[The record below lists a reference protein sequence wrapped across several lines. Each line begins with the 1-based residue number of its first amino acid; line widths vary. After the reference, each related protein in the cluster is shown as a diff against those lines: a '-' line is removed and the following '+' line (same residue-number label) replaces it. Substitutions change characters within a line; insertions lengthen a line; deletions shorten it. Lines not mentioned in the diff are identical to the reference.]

1 MGHDPSRHLS
11 RLRTLPQQH
20 KSHAFGRSRWAK
32 FQKHYKGL
40 MLLEAA
46 KRLKQVQVNRGRVT
60 GQTRGD

>member
-1 MGHDPSRHLS
+1 MPLDGHVGQSF
-11 RLRTLPQQH
+11 
-20 KSHAFGRSRWAK
+20 KSITR
-32 FQKHYKGL
+32 GL